1 MIYVTSIVAAVGA
14 GLLLDR
20 LNFPA
25 GALIGAMVAIAA
37 IKLLGNEAP
46 NMPGALHVG
55 ALIII
60 GWDLGSRFNKQ
71 LVATLTNNVAPLVLV
86 IACFLVT
93 GWVLA
98 WMLWKFGVM
107 DPVTAVLATSPGGL
121 VQMGALTSETQANAA
136 LVVGFHL
143 LRIVAVLLSAPLIS
157 RLASNQ

>member
-1 MIYVTSIVAAVGA
+1 MVLMTSLVAAVGA
-14 GLLLDR
+14 ALLLDR

-37 IKLLGNEAP
+37 LKLFGNETP
-46 NMPGALHVG
+46 SMPGAIRVV

-71 LVATLTNNVAPLVLV
+71 LLAALTNNIAPLVLV

-143 LRIVAVLLSAPLIS
+143 LRIVTVLLSAPLIS
-157 RLASNQ
+157 RLASSQ

>member
-1 MIYVTSIVAAVGA
+1 MILVTSLVAAVSA
-14 GLLLDR
+14 ALLLDR

-25 GALIGAMVAIAA
+25 GALIGSMVAIAA
-37 IKLLGNEAP
+37 LKLLGNETP
-46 NMPGALHVG
+46 SMPGAIRVV

-60 GWDLGSRFNKQ
+60 GWDLGSRFDKQ
-71 LVATLTNNVAPLVLV
+71 LLGTLSNNLAPLVLV

-121 VQMGALTSETQANAA
+121 VQMGALTAETQANAA

-157 RLASNQ
+157 RLASTQ

>member
-46 NMPGALHVG
+46 NMPAALRVG

-86 IACFLVT
+86 IACFL
-93 GWVLA
+93 
-98 WMLWKFGVM
+98 
-107 DPVTAVLATSPGGL
+107 DHR
-121 VQMGALTSETQANAA
+121 MGAGLDAVEVRSDGPRHRGA
-136 LVVGFHL
+136 
-143 LRIVAVLLSAPLIS
+143 RDVARRPGPDGSTDV
-157 RLASNQ
+157 